1 MHAKSNLSKPQ
12 EDAAKSQE
20 VRVCEGLGER
30 DGEETEATERDKTE
44 HEEGQIEVRKVLL
57 RTRAKSNYTDL
68 ISTDKPSYH
77 RFLKCDFTPLIEEYK
92 AARDCGTVYAFIE
105 EKRRLKEDIM
115 KVGLSYHP

>member
-57 RTRAKSNYTDL
+57 RTRAKSNYT
-68 ISTDKPSYH
+68 TEWRKGP
-77 RFLKCDFTPLIEEYK
+77 RPFCCGF
-92 AARDCGTVYAFIE
+92 ARD
-105 EKRRLKEDIM
+105 D
-115 KVGLSYHP
+115 